1 MTGIIDAVTDDGL
14 GWYGVRCVFRW
25 NDREHRPYEERI
37 TLWRAASAAQAI
49 ELAERE
55 GRDYARDNRFEQLNF
70 AQAYSLSEDRITQG
84 TEVFSLLRDSDLKP
98 DAYLDNYFDTGG
110 EHQAR

>member
-1 MTGIIDAVTDDGL
+1 VTGIIVFVTDDGL

-25 NDREHRPYEERI
+25 NDRGGRPYEERI

-55 GRDYARDNRFEQLNF
+55 GRDYALDNGFEQVRF
-70 AQAYSLSEDRITQG
+70 AQAYQLSEERITQG
-84 TEVFSLLRDSDLKP
+84 SEVFSLLRDSELGPEK
-98 DAYLDNYFDTGG
+98 YLDTFFDTGG
-110 EHQAR
+110 EHQS